1 MPPELVPPALPAALV
16 VVVALRCRTVPPP
29 PPALGEAPALG
40 DRPPPPTFV
49 ALAAGPGYKKNDK
62 ITNGCQHVLGIINLS
77 YHYKIFL
84 AILYASHLPF
94 W

>member
-29 PPALGEAPALG
+29 PPALGDAPALG

-49 ALAAGPGYKKNDK
+49 ALAAGPGYKLIKL
-62 ITNGCQHVLGIINLS
+62 QMVVYMSWVLFKQD
-77 YHYKIFL
+77 YYYKIFCWQL
-84 AILYASHLPF
+84 
-94 W
+94 